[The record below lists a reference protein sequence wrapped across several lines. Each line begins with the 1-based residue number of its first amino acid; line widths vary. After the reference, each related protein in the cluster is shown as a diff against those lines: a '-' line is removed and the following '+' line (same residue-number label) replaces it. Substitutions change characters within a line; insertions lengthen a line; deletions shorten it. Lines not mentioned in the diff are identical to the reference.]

1 MSIPKRAPTFVET
14 DANDVAE
21 LAQPH
26 DLAKWVAD
34 SDPEVAASPRAW
46 GIPRA
51 YVLLSLVVA
60 GWAIVV
66 GVVWLVRAVTGL

>member
-1 MSIPKRAPTFVET
+1 MSIPNRAPAFVET
-14 DANDVAE
+14 EANDVAE

-34 SDPEVAASPRAW
+34 NDLEVAASPRAH

-51 YVLLSLVVA
+51 YVLLGLVVA
-60 GWAIVV
+60 GWAIVI
-66 GVVWLVRAVTGL
+66 GAVWLARAVTGL

>member
-1 MSIPKRAPTFVET
+1 MSIPKRALTFVET

-34 SDPEVAASPRAW
+34 KDPEVVASPRAW

-60 GWAIVV
+60 GWAIVI
-66 GVVWLVRAVTGL
+66 GVVWLVRALTGI